1 MLGDELRRQLAVGID
16 PVKHAC
22 TEKQA
27 RPVAAENSFKT
38 VAIKWS
44 GTWKPVRSAQHAD
57 QVMRRFEAD
66 AFPQN
71 RAIPVTVVAAT
82 ALMAMLNAIQAA
94 PTPCTCSAR
103 KIRSSVSI
111 RPKWLLQHSQ
121 LSTGGSPQPGRQAG
135 TVQSPIDNA
144 RRPEPNLRT
153 LSMDV
158 TLKDSSCRSPLFF
171 VLTCRR
177 WYRRPRGTST

>member
-38 VAIKWS
+38 VAIQWS

-121 LSTGGSPQPGRQAG
+121 LSTGGRHNRVARLARCSPRLTTPG
-135 TVQSPIDNA
+135 D
-144 RRPEPNLRT
+144 PNLIFARFPW
-153 LSMDV
+153 M
-158 TLKDSSCRSPLFF
+158 SPLRIHLADLRYF
-171 VLTCRR
+171 
-177 WYRRPRGTST
+177 SS